1 MKQEEFFAQDKIS
14 QINKD
19 LIFTIQYI
27 KETKRLLFLF
37 LLWSLKLLEV
47 LYLV

>member
-1 MKQEEFFAQDKIS
+1 MKQAEFFVPDKIS

-19 LIFTIQYI
+19 LILTNQYI

-47 LYLV
+47 LYPV